1 MSTITPETYCSAL
14 YLSYVK
20 EGKLMPV
27 RFSRLIPVKG
37 PVSTTT
43 AALCFLL
50 LFFSSALAAG
60 PSYVTVW
67 MDPVAVNPSGQ
78 VLLRTF
84 YRSNQSDGQPLSGSE
99 IRFGWLVVSAQG
111 LWKEYGH
118 FSMKET
124 EGGAAGDNSQQAL
137 FDRHMNEFEAP
148 FDWNSPPASIQPILT
163 TYKFAK
169 AYASDPRLGK
179 GGVTWTPK
187 GIYSKKKLLERDAG
201 QLTLGRKSSLRGA
214 GSEIEAAFF
223 TRGVALFRN
232 EGKPET
238 EKRGAARG
246 AKGAVFRLSGAMP
259 GDKNFSIRDA
269 GVDVWE
275 VDGICLLK
283 TQQTPQQKKQKK
295 SQGSKTKA
303 RQ

>member
-1 MSTITPETYCSAL
+1 MYFRFCRLNPGKGRFLSA
-14 YLSYVK
+14 
-20 EGKLMPV
+20 
-27 RFSRLIPVKG
+27 
-37 PVSTTT
+37 
-43 AALCFLL
+43 AAVIFFLL
-50 LFFSSALAAG
+50 LLSSSAFAAG
-60 PSYVTVW
+60 PSYLTIW

-124 EGGAAGDNSQQAL
+124 EDGASGDKLQVEMFN
-137 FDRHMNEFEAP
+137 RHMNEFESP
-148 FDWNSPPASIQPILT
+148 FDWSNPPASVEPILK
-163 TYKFAK
+163 TYKFSK
-169 AYASDPRLGK
+169 ADAVDPKLGRGTVK
-179 GGVTWTPK
+179 WTPK
-187 GIYSKKKLLERDAG
+187 GITSKGKMQERDAV
-201 QLTLGRKSSLRGA
+201 QLTLGKIPSLKSAGA
-214 GSEIEAAFF
+214 EIEAAFF

-232 EGKPET
+232 ESKPET

-246 AKGAVFRLSGAMP
+246 AKGAVFRLAGAVP
-259 GDKNFSIRDA
+259 GGKNIGIREP

-283 TQQTPQQKKQKK
+283 AQQKPQQKKQQKK
-295 SQGSKTKA
+295 QPVKSKA
-303 RQ
+303 RR